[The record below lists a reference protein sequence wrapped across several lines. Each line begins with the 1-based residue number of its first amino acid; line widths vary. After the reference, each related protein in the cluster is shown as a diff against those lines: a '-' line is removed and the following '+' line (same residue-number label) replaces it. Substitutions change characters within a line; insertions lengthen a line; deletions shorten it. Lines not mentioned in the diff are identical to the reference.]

1 MTEVV
6 KENRY
11 FIATRFV
18 FSIILN
24 HSQICSLIAIML
36 GSLRMDIDACID
48 EYLNMAL
55 EIFLI
60 KNILSRSQFGVFIKA
75 IMDTL

>member
-11 FIATRFV
+11 VIATRFV

-24 HSQICSLIAIML
+24 HSHICSLIAIML
-36 GSLRMDIDACID
+36 GTLRMDIDTCID
-48 EYLNMAL
+48 KYLNMAL

-60 KNILSRSQFGVFIKA
+60 KNILSGSQFGVFIKA